1 MKKLLILVAMLSL
14 AGFGCS
20 DSSGDAGSGGA
31 GGAGGEGGSGSSED
45 VTITFDA
52 VVGTET
58 FVCGDSYQNLGSDD
72 TTLTLVDFR
81 FYVQDVELKNADD
94 AWVPV
99 ELEENQFQ
107 IDDIALLDFED
118 GCGEVGNAEMNV
130 QIVGTVPGGEY
141 DGLRFKMGLP
151 PELNHQDAS
160 TAPGPLGLTA
170 LFWNW
175 RGGYKFLRIDS
186 GNIMDNPTVWR
197 MHLGS
202 TGCGDPEDPTTPP
215 ESPCTNP
222 NRVDVE
228 FGTFDVDANV
238 VVADFGALVAGA
250 PLRANAE
257 GTPAGC
263 MSPPSDADCAPLF
276 ENLGLPFGEQ
286 PGGTQTFF
294 SAE

>member
-1 MKKLLILVAMLSL
+1 MKKLVMLGIAFSL
-14 AGFGCS
+14 AAVGC
-20 DSSGDAGSGGA
+20 GD
-31 GGAGGEGGSGSSED
+31 SED
-45 VTITFDA
+45 GTDAQEVSINFDA
-52 VVGTET
+52 VVGTDP
-58 FVCGDSYQNLGSDD
+58 FVCGNTYEDLGANGSS
-72 TTLTLVDFR
+72 LTLVDFR
-81 FYVQDVELKNADD
+81 FYVQDVELKSTDGD
-94 AWVPV
+94 WIPV
-99 ELEENQFQ
+99 ALEDSQFQ

-118 GCGEVGNAEMNV
+118 GCGEVGNADTND
-130 QIVGTVPGGEY
+130 QIVGVVPEGEY

-151 PELNHQDAS
+151 PELNHEDAS

-186 GNIMDNPTVWR
+186 GNIMDNPGVWR

-202 TGCGDPEDPTTPP
+202 TGCGEPDDLTTPP

-228 FGTFDVDANV
+228 FDTFDVGANV
-238 VVADFGALVAGA
+238 VVADFAALVAGA
-250 PLRANAE
+250 PLENNAE

-263 MSPPSDADCAPLF
+263 MSPPSDADCGPLF
-276 ENLGLPFGEQ
+276 ENLGLPFGDQ

-294 SAE
+294 SAQ